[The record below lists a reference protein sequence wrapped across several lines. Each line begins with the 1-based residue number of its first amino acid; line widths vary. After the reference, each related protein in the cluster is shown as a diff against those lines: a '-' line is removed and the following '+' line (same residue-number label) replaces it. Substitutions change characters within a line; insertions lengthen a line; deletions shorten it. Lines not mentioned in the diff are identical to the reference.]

1 MSISVHIMN
10 TNNVQKKN
18 WQNAFDT
25 LERLLLKQFLIQINL
40 I

>member
-10 TNNVQKKN
+10 TNNVQKN